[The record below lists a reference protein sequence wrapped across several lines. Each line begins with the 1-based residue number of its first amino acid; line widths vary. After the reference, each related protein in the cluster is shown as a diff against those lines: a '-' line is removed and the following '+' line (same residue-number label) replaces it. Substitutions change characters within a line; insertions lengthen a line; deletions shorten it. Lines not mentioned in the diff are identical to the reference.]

1 MRRASQVGKV
11 CDMTEEGKLQ
21 AKIIEGLEKRFN
33 ALVIKIMKA
42 NKSGIPDL
50 FALFPN
56 GYSMFLEVKSLTG
69 KPSKLQLYYI
79 EEIKKRN
86 CCAFVCN
93 NFDDAM
99 TMAEV
104 LSRKIAR

>member
-1 MRRASQVGKV
+1 
-11 CDMTEEGKLQ
+11 MTEEGKLQ

-50 FALFPN
+50 YALFPN
-56 GYSMFLEVKSLTG
+56 GYSMFLEVKSLSG

-79 EEIKKRN
+79 AEIQKRN

-93 NFDDAM
+93 NFEDAM
-99 TMAEV
+99 VTAE
-104 LSRKIAR
+104 LLYRKTPRSQ

>member
-1 MRRASQVGKV
+1 
-11 CDMTEEGKLQ
+11 MTEEGKLQ

-33 ALVIKIMKA
+33 ALVIKIMRA

-50 FALFPN
+50 YALFPN
-56 GYSMFLEVKSLTG
+56 GESMFIEVKSLSG

-79 EEIKKRN
+79 EEIRKRN

-93 NFDDAM
+93 SFDDAM
-99 TMAEV
+99 VTAE
-104 LSRKIAR
+104 LLNRKTPR